1 MANKIIKRGFF
12 NKDIYEA
19 NGRYPIDAWENYTL
33 DDIQSM
39 FSLVYKKGTKV
50 NLYNDG
56 GKDNPTY
63 VWYLNKDRDGG
74 WYSESKFAKTN
85 ITIKE

>member
-1 MANKIIKRGFF
+1 MKIIKRGFF

-19 NGRYPIDAWENYTL
+19 NGRYPIDRGENYTL
-33 DDIQSM
+33 EDIQGM
-39 FSLVYKKGTKV
+39 FTLVYKKGTKV

-56 GKDNPTY
+56 DKEEPHY
-63 VWYLNKDRDGG
+63 FWYLNKDVDGG
-74 WYSESKFAKTN
+74 WWSESDFVKAN